1 MITIW
6 KTPIVATVEQVLKD
20 LKLQLYG
27 AGLLKEIKNTGSDL
41 MCTCPFHANGK
52 EHNPSCG
59 VLLQQKVTKD
69 KTYEAGTVHCYTC
82 GYTADLPQFVADL
95 LGLSSPV
102 EGFKWLVNQYNYQTE
117 ERELPDLDMYR
128 GSTAKSSVLEES
140 LVKQYTQNLL
150 QSEEACRYLHKR
162 RIANWVLEAYEL
174 GFDPEDKTVLF
185 PVRGM
190 DGKVIFYKGRSIAG
204 KHFYNAKEVDKT
216 SVVFGLWEIL
226 NGSFSWGT
234 SDQIEE
240 VWITESEIDALSL
253 ISYGVPAVAIM
264 GSHISEDQCKELER
278 TPFRRFVLATD
289 NDDAGRKGASQIKRV
304 LIPKGFRFINLKW
317 HTSLKDINELNE
329 LTGSVRGAENYEKW
343 REAEAKKQNEKHKA
357 LNVPEKKDKDIVP
370 EVDPKGEV
378 FTGEL
383 GRSIRKSFDGGDG
396 IVYRGFTPEWGDYEE
411 KKLQALYSQREL
423 LTDTAQLKQINT
435 IIKNHEEYKKMLNT
449 KGVLVEVGKSGT
461 YKLAIPPSLS
471 VDERVRERYK
481 GYNLVEFQYTKY
493 NYDVYEERL
502 GGKYYITMKGIS
514 SKKEKQEIY
523 SIADKVFTQ
532 NTRAVGA
539 KLRIDNV
546 ECNKHNTRTT
556 TNLGFY
562 TPSQHKLTV
571 RTFKS
576 YADIYST
583 DLQGGKEYFA
593 GTLAHEFAHV
603 IHSTDLRLK
612 DVTATATQWQAW
624 KELVDPYYTQYREN
638 KLVDMRKEWH
648 RMDYPVNAEDY
659 YRGGGKE
666 HFYQELWAESTAVIQ
681 EDVPK
686 ETKEKQ
692 IANLKKYFPKV
703 AEFILAFYG
712 GGV

>member
-1 MITIW
+1 VYI
-6 KTPIVATVEQVLKD
+6 PVV
-20 LKLQLYG
+20 
-27 AGLLKEIKNTGSDL
+27 SD
-41 MCTCPFHANGK
+41 T
-52 EHNPSCG
+52 
-59 VLLQQKVTKD
+59 
-69 KTYEAGTVHCYTC
+69 
-82 GYTADLPQFVADL
+82 
-95 LGLSSPV
+95 
-102 EGFKWLVNQYNYQTE
+102 
-117 ERELPDLDMYR
+117 
-128 GSTAKSSVLEES
+128 
-140 LVKQYTQNLL
+140 
-150 QSEEACRYLHKR
+150 
-162 RIANWVLEAYEL
+162 
-174 GFDPEDKTVLF
+174 
-185 PVRGM
+185 
-190 DGKVIFYKGRSIAG
+190 
-204 KHFYNAKEVDKT
+204 
-216 SVVFGLWEIL
+216 FG
-226 NGSFSWGT
+226 
-234 SDQIEE
+234 D
-240 VWITESEIDALSL
+240 
-253 ISYGVPAVAIM
+253 
-264 GSHISEDQCKELER
+264 
-278 TPFRRFVLATD
+278 
-289 NDDAGRKGASQIKRV
+289 
-304 LIPKGFRFINLKW
+304 
-317 HTSLKDINELNE
+317 NELNE
-329 LTGSVRGAENYEKW
+329 LTQSVRGAENYEKW

-648 RMDYPVNAEDY
+648 RMDYPVNVEDY